1 MPITKLIVEN
11 CDVDSNSHQETWFHT
26 AELQLNISSTKLDE
40 PKSIIKKQL
49 SVGITFHETKTLS
62 KNAVPLRTHRKIVAA
77 VPRIV
82 LHYSIALFKPESD
95 L

>member
-1 MPITKLIVEN
+1 MPLIKLVVEN
-11 CDVDSNSHQETWFHT
+11 CNVSNSHQETRFHT
-26 AELQLNISSTKLDE
+26 VELQLNTSSTKLDE
-40 PKSIIKKQL
+40 SKSIIKKQL
-49 SVGITFHETKTLS
+49 SVGITFHKTKTLS

-82 LHYSIALFKPESD
+82 LHYSIALCKAESE